1 MVSCG
6 RKTKHLPSAGFTE
19 EEEEEEEEEA
29 GAFQFIHSFT
39 FYI

>member
-19 EEEEEEEEEA
+19 EEEEKEEA
-29 GAFQFIHSFT
+29 GDWEVGAFQLIHSK
-39 FYI
+39 